1 MASKSTAPRA
11 KGTQVSP
18 ERRAV
23 ARTRAHP
30 TAILPTIRGEA
41 RSPSATCEIP
51 GMDAKATRFMP
62 TYSVATSS
70 PDLNLPAQEPAC
82 LSGVHRINGVAN
94 APFEEGRAPDE
105 SMSPV
110 LEQVTL
116 IVYGWKSV
124 EPGTLSWVFPSVGA
138 ALAAAR
144 AMTNAVK
151 WAIVTGSAQSLE
163 TSIDVARVR
172 ASGALLFER

>member
-1 MASKSTAPRA
+1 
-11 KGTQVSP
+11 
-18 ERRAV
+18 
-23 ARTRAHP
+23 
-30 TAILPTIRGEA
+30 
-41 RSPSATCEIP
+41 
-51 GMDAKATRFMP
+51 
-62 TYSVATSS
+62 
-70 PDLNLPAQEPAC
+70 
-82 LSGVHRINGVAN
+82 
-94 APFEEGRAPDE
+94 
-105 SMSPV
+105 MSPV